1 MCRKV
6 ADATFPVPA
15 TGGTRAADNR
25 WEAVYIMGQIYH
37 SLGQAASAIAEYTK
51 VKQRFADAAEAIDF
65 FSRKEISLS
74 EVITIKPDDAKNV
87 ELRFRNISQA
97 AIKVYRINL
106 MKFGLM
112 QRNLD
117 RITAI
122 NLAGIKP
129 YHEQTVHLGD
139 GKDFRDRTKQLTL
152 PLKTEGAYLI
162 VCRGENLY
170 ASGLVLVSPLTL
182 MVQED
187 ATSGRVRVS
196 VKDTTGDAFVS
207 DVHVKVIGSA
217 NDDFVSGDTD
227 LRGLFIADDIRGT
240 STVIAASNTDRYAFY
255 RGKITLQGV
264 RAEPDDAPSDD
275 PFGAPSAA
283 EPRQAAQMGAQKKG
297 KALLR
302 DNLFRQNR
310 VFQQEQ
316 SDNYQ
321 DLLHNKRSGIKSE
334 EAF

>member
-1 MCRKV
+1 
-6 ADATFPVPA
+6 
-15 TGGTRAADNR
+15 
-25 WEAVYIMGQIYH
+25 MGQVYH
-37 SLGQAASAIAEYTK
+37 SLGQASGAIAAYTK
-51 VKQRFADAAEAIDF
+51 VRQRFADATEAIKF
-65 FSRKEISLS
+65 FSRKEISLD
-74 EVITIKPDDAKNV
+74 EVTTIKPDDPKNAL
-87 ELRFRNISQA
+87 LRFRNIGQA
-97 AIKVYRINL
+97 AIKVYRIDL

-129 YHEQTVHLGD
+129 YHEETLPLGD
-139 GKDFRDRTKQLTL
+139 GKDFRDRTKELTL
-152 PLKTEGAYLI
+152 PLKAEGAYLI

-182 MVQED
+182 LVQED

-196 VKDTTGDAFVS
+196 VKDTTSDAFVS

-240 STVIAASNTDRYAFY
+240 STVIAAGDTDRYAFY
-255 RGKITLQGV
+255 RGEIGLQGV
-264 RAEPDDAPSDD
+264 RAEPSDAPAD
-275 PFGAPSAA
+275 PFGTSAAA
-283 EPRQAAQMGAQKKG
+283 EPQQAAEMKSQSKG
-297 KALLR
+297 KAVLR

-310 VFQQEQ
+310 MFQQQ
-316 SDNYQ
+316 QKGNY
-321 DLLHNKRSGIKSE
+321 DELLNNERSGIKSK